1 MRGIGVVSCVP
12 DFLSTGGKMN
22 RNRCTKG
29 EESVS
34 FQVSS
39 ELIHGWVA
47 QATNRAD
54 IKMKKAFEIRLWA
67 PVVLLGWL
75 IVAAAP
81 ARLHAQSSAPVPPAA
96 APASSSTTQALLD
109 KASAFE
115 ARGRMDMAK
124 QTWEQVLATDPRN
137 ADALANLARAARIE
151 GNAML
156 ANSYLDKLRALN
168 PNDPNIARVQNIT
181 AQQTQAE
188 QLQQAGKLAEAGQYV
203 AAMVVYR
210 QVFGANPP
218 AGDWALAYYETESA
232 TEDGRPHAIAGLRAL
247 VQRDSSESRYQ
258 VALGRVLTYDPKT
271 REEGRSYLQ
280 RYPNDQRA
288 QEALRLSLLWDTPNP
303 AMAPQVRTYLASHH
317 DPQLAQ
323 ALLVAQTP
331 QASPG
336 ANATA
341 AQSSRPPTPVTI
353 QHVAQSGS
361 PPTGRVQSTD
371 EATAFKALNAQH
383 LDEAESRFKAILAI
397 QPNNPRAL
405 AGMGYVR
412 MQQGNFTGA
421 ISFLEQ
427 AKLLSPNDG
436 NINAA
441 LDTSRF
447 WFVMGE
453 GRAALENDD
462 LASAEKRYRA
472 ALALRPGSADAT
484 AGLAG
489 TLLKAQQPAAATP
502 LFQSY
507 LKMRPASADGW
518 GGLFIAQYQAGNAPQ
533 ALATEKQ
540 IPSSPR
546 AELAK
551 DPVFLQALAS
561 AYSAVGRDSDAQK
574 TLADALANAY
584 PADAMGMKKDTQLRF
599 AAMLL
604 AANRLDQAAAQ
615 YRQVLAGDHAN
626 TPAWQGLVRAE
637 HGLGHDAAAMQ
648 TVESMPPASYEVA
661 MHDPG
666 FEAIVAAV
674 YRAEKKYDVAQA
686 LLDKA
691 LVQQTTA
698 GQRPSPEIEMQLA
711 ELDVERGNAQI
722 AFPIYQRLANDYP
735 DHPDAW
741 AGLLSVLHSTGHDK
755 DAAERAQ
762 LMPAPVR
769 TQLETN
775 IGYLRTMASIYGALG
790 QARDAAQYL
799 GRAEQYYAAAHKEPP
814 ADVAIQNAWLLYN
827 GMDDAGLYRQLMT
840 LGGRP
845 DLTAEQRRTIQ
856 TIWTDWAVRRAN
868 QSAAAG
874 DPRRALAI
882 LNAAAR
888 SFPDNSAVVEALAK
902 GYAHAGEPT
911 EAVQIYKARD
921 MASASVGDYRIA
933 VGAALSANDNKDAE
947 SWLRY
952 ALKAYPDDPQ
962 LLILAA
968 HFEQSRG
975 NARRAIDYYQHSL
988 KAMPPADPGV
998 DLATELSAP
1007 PPLRLP
1013 GPDQSQDLSTLLAPG
1028 PASSAAAQRGQPYL
1042 PSYGNIFGVAPE
1054 AQPGG
1059 GVVPPYMTNPDFN
1072 RGPAPAPT
1080 AAPGAGA
1087 APKGFSPPPSR
1098 SEKEPA
1104 RAGGTA
1110 SQSRRADVRGI
1121 VRSAVE
1127 VALEHPTSAAAA
1139 NASRAAPSP
1148 AVAVSPQVY
1157 QQQEVARL
1165 TQQAATQTPSAS
1177 ATDPGNQSDIY
1188 APYVPYLPPYIA
1200 APVAPEAATPAS
1212 PASPTHNSAAIPV
1225 HLGDDTPHP
1234 APPLTEMT
1242 DVVRTTPN
1250 ASNARGDDTISSHP
1264 DIAAAQAAGI
1274 RRHQSDPDYERTG
1287 QSLPVDVT
1295 PDVTIEDAVYSQ
1307 PQLLADQHTQQLP
1320 QPSAKPSGQ
1329 PSSAS
1334 DPVQQYPQPR
1344 TGPGPAVPA
1353 PAPRVSSPTHTYSGP
1368 PPSYASAAPS
1378 RRPDRAQDHATDQI
1392 APPPPPALPTDG
1404 ALPLST
1410 IAPAAPA
1417 AQASRIS
1424 GAMYSPGVG
1433 QPLGGQPYPPLSQ
1446 AYPFGPPSDAQLMAT
1461 NLPPVGPGGMNAQAP
1476 LPMAQRQDAQDS
1488 LASLQ
1493 GSYGGWLGGTGIGRY
1508 RSGTAG
1514 LDRLT
1519 DVETP
1524 VEASAAL
1531 GHAARLTL
1539 VAVPVFLNSG
1549 TLNPSN
1555 FSGYSA
1561 SAVPYLG
1568 TLPANVA
1575 TPPAQQSVYGT
1586 GGELQLTTKNLGLAA
1601 GYTPYQFL
1609 VDNITGRFNWRPGGG
1624 PITFFGD
1631 RAAVKDTQLSYAGM
1645 NDTGTASPTYAG
1657 NIWGGVVSTT
1667 GGIKL
1672 GFGRANS
1679 GNGFYISA
1687 DAGLLKGDHV
1697 QTNQK
1702 LEGATGATFRARN
1715 WGAGSLTVGAM
1726 VFAMHYQHNES
1737 GMTYGQGGYFSPR
1750 YYGLASVPITISGR
1764 GGSGGSNF
1772 HYAVG
1777 VALGVQTFQQAE
1789 APFFPLNPSLQ
1800 LALQT
1805 TLACTPLQAAA
1816 HTCAEYP
1823 ATTSTAF
1830 TYAANSEVSYLF
1842 GRHWYIGGFAGGDN
1856 TRNFNDF
1863 SGGFFFRYVFRK
1875 QHEADG
1881 FPSGLFPVQ
1890 GFRPVRIP

>member
-1 MRGIGVVSCVP
+1 MQVLSCVP
-12 DFLSTGGKMN
+12 DFLSTGKNEPKSLHNRRGK
-22 RNRCTKG
+22 RSISGIVGIIPIAGALQT
-29 EESVS
+29 
-34 FQVSS
+34 
-39 ELIHGWVA
+39 
-47 QATNRAD
+47 TNRAHT
-54 IKMKKAFEIRLWA
+54 KMKKASEIRLWVR
-67 PVVLLGWL
+67 VVLLGGL
-75 IVAAAP
+75 AMTAAP
-81 ARLHAQSSAPVPPAA
+81 ARLPAQSAA
-96 APASSSTTQALLD
+96 LASPSTTQSLLD

-124 QTWEQVLATDPRN
+124 QTWEQVLASEPKN
-137 ADALANLARAARIE
+137 ADALADLARAARIE
-151 GNAML
+151 GNSTL

-168 PNDPNIARVQNIT
+168 PNDPNIARVQSMT

-188 QLQQAGKLAEAGQYV
+188 QLQQAGKLAESGQYV
-203 AAMVVYR
+203 SAMVVYR
-210 QVFGANPP
+210 EVFGATPP

-247 VQRDSSESRYQ
+247 VEKDSSDPRYQ
-258 VALGRVLTYDPKT
+258 IALGRVLTYDPKT
-271 REEGRSYLQ
+271 REEGRSYLH

-303 AMAPQVRTYLASHH
+303 AMTPQIRTYLASHH
-317 DPQLAQ
+317 DSQLAQ

-331 QASPG
+331 QASPSSS
-336 ANATA
+336 ATA
-341 AQSSRPPTPVTI
+341 AQITKTTTPPATI
-353 QHVAQSGS
+353 QRVAQLGT
-361 PPTGRVQSTD
+361 PATVGRVQSAD
-371 EATAFKALNAQH
+371 EATAFRALNAQH
-383 LDEAESRFKAILAI
+383 LDEAETRFKAILAV
-397 QPNNPRAL
+397 QPANPRAL

-489 TLLKAQQPAAATP
+489 TLLKAQQPAAAIP

-518 GGLFIAQYQAGNAPQ
+518 GGLFLAEFQVGNAPQ

-540 IPSSPR
+540 IPSSAR

-574 TLADALANAY
+574 TLADALANAF

-637 HGLGHDAAAMQ
+637 HGLGHDAVAMQ
-648 TVESMPPASYEVA
+648 TVESMPPASYEIA

-666 FEAIVAAV
+666 FEATVAAV
-674 YRAEKKYDVAQA
+674 YRAVKKYDVAQA

-711 ELDVERGNAQI
+711 ELDVERGNAQL
-722 AFPIYQRLANDYP
+722 AFPIYQTLANDYP

-769 TQLETN
+769 AQLETN

-814 ADVAIQNAWLLYN
+814 ADVAIQNAWLLFN
-827 GMDDAGLYRQLMT
+827 GMDDGGLYRQLMT

-874 DPRRALAI
+874 DPKRALAI

-888 SFPDNSAVVEALAK
+888 SFPDNPAVVEALAK

-921 MASASVGDYRIA
+921 MKAASVGDYRIA
-933 VGAALSANDNKDAE
+933 VDAALSANDNKDAE

-952 ALKAYPDDPQ
+952 ALKAYPEDPQ

-968 HFEQSRG
+968 RFEQTRG
-975 NARRAIDYYQHSL
+975 NATRAIAYYQHSL
-988 KAMPPADPGV
+988 NTMPAADPGV
-998 DLATELSAP
+998 DLAMELSAP

-1013 GPDQSQDLSTLLAPG
+1013 GPDQAQDLSTLLAPG
-1028 PASSAAAQRGQPYL
+1028 AVSSSGAQGGQPYL
-1042 PSYGNIFGVAPE
+1042 PSYGNIFGVGPVT
-1054 AQPGG
+1054 QPG

-1072 RGPAPAPT
+1072 RGPAPAPS

-1087 APKGFSPPPSR
+1087 TPKGPSPPQSR

-1104 RAGGTA
+1104 RGTPA
-1110 SQSRRADVRGI
+1110 QSRQADVQGI
-1121 VRSAVE
+1121 VRSAVD
-1127 VALEHPTSAAAA
+1127 VALEHPAAAGDGT
-1139 NASRAAPSP
+1139 ASRAASP
-1148 AVAVSPQVY
+1148 AAPAATPQAY
-1157 QQQEVARL
+1157 QQQQVVRL
-1165 TQQAATQTPSAS
+1165 TQQAATQTPTAS
-1177 ATDPGNQSDIY
+1177 ATDPANQSDIY
-1188 APYVPYLPPYIA
+1188 FPYVPYLPPYVA
-1200 APVAPEAATPAS
+1200 APVTPASATPAGTAS
-1212 PASPTHNSAAIPV
+1212 PAPNPAVVTV

-1234 APPLTEMT
+1234 APPLAEMT
-1242 DVVRTTPN
+1242 DVIPTPRN
-1250 ASNARGDDTISSHP
+1250 VGNGHGADPLSSHP
-1264 DIAAAQAAGI
+1264 DIAAAQAASI
-1274 RRHQSDPDYERTG
+1274 RRRQSDPDYDRSG
-1287 QSLPVDVT
+1287 QSLPVDVS

-1307 PQLLADQHTQQLP
+1307 PPLLADQHTQQLP

-1329 PSSAS
+1329 PGGAG
-1334 DPVQQYPQPR
+1334 DPAQQYPQPH
-1344 TGPGPAVPA
+1344 TAPNAAA
-1353 PAPRVSSPTHTYSGP
+1353 PAPRVSAPTHSYSGP

-1378 RRPDRAQDHATDQI
+1378 RRPDRAQDHTTYQN
-1392 APPPPPALPTDG
+1392 APPPPPALPSDG

-1410 IAPAAPA
+1410 IAPVATA
-1417 AQASRIS
+1417 AQASLIS

-1446 AYPFGPPSDAQLMAT
+1446 AYPFGPPSGAQLIET
-1461 NLPPVGPGGMNAQAP
+1461 NLPPVGLGGMNAQAP
-1476 LPMAQRQDAQDS
+1476 LPISQRQDAQDS

-1493 GSYGGWLGGTGIGRY
+1493 GSYSGWLGGTGIGRY

-1524 VEASAAL
+1524 AEASAAL
-1531 GHAARLTL
+1531 GRAARLTL

-1549 TLNPSN
+1549 KLNPSN

-1561 SAVPYLG
+1561 NAVPYLG

-1601 GYTPYQFL
+1601 GYTPYEFL
-1609 VDNITGRFNWRPGGG
+1609 VDNITARFNWRPWGG

-1645 NDTGTASPTYAG
+1645 NDPGTASPTYAG

-1679 GNGFYISA
+1679 GNGFYLSA

-1702 LEGATGATFRARN
+1702 LEGASGATFRAKN

-1737 GMTYGQGGYFSPR
+1737 GMTYGEGGYFSPR

-1764 GGSGGSNF
+1764 GGSGASNF

-1789 APFFPLNPSLQ
+1789 APFFPLDPSLES
-1800 LALQT
+1800 ALQT